1 MGQYYTPI
9 IKRGNKMRRVYS
21 HDFHNGLKL
30 TEHSYVGNNFVNVV
44 ANEIIDNPAQL
55 YWCGDY
61 AEPTDFKSESMFKRI
76 YGYAWQRNRNTRT
89 TLENPHEEFNW
100 KEDWY
105 YINHTKKQF
114 MLMPEEGDWVF
125 TPLSLLTAIGNG
137 RGGGDYRKKSGQSM
151 VGYWAGDKVSL
162 SKEKPKGKYID
173 ITADVNF
180 GSEEF
185 Y

>member
-1 MGQYYTPI
+1 MGQYYTPV

-44 ANEIIDNPAQL
+44 ANEIVDNPAQL
-55 YWCGDY
+55 YWVGDY
-61 AEPTDFKSESMFKRI
+61 AETTDFKSESMFKRI
-76 YGYAWQRNRNTRT
+76 YGYAWAQKVKDRT
-89 TLENPHEEFNW
+89 TVENPNQEFNW
-100 KEDWY
+100 AEDWY

-114 MLMPEEGDWVF
+114 MLMPEEGNWVF
-125 TPLSLLTAIGNG
+125 TPISLLTAIGNG
-137 RGGGDYRKKSGQSM
+137 RGGGDYWKKDEQNM

-162 SKEKPKGKYID
+162 SKDKPKGKYID

-180 GSEEF
+180 GEEEW
-185 Y
+185 